1 MALVVKDRVRESS
14 ATTGTGTITLSGAYV
29 GFVTFASSVSDGSTV
44 FYCIHNTAP
53 GYEDEWEVGYGTY
66 SAGTLTRDTL
76 YSSSTGSSVS
86 FNAGTKEVFITY
98 PSEAAVFEDNSG
110 NVTVTG
116 KITVGSS
123 PTADLDVAT
132 KGYVDNAV
140 AAALHYHDPVRV
152 ESPNALTVTYNNGT
166 AGVGATLTNAGAQA
180 ALVLDG
186 VTLSTND
193 RVLIYQQAD
202 ATQNGVYTV
211 TNVGSGSTNWV
222 LTRATDA
229 DSYAPASPTSLGQ
242 GDAFYVQEGTTG
254 AGESYVCTTQGTITF
269 GTTAITFSQF
279 SATPAYTGGTNIN
292 VTGQTISITGTID
305 ETNGGTGSSSYTTGD
320 ILYASGATTLAKL
333 AGNTTTTTKYLTQ
346 TGTGSAS
353 AAPSWTALAA
363 SATTD
368 TTNASNISSGTLPSA
383 RISGS
388 YTGITGVGT
397 LTAGTWNA
405 STVGVDYGG
414 TGLASYTVGDII
426 YASGTT
432 TLSKLADVATG
443 NALISGGVGAAPSW
457 GKVDL
462 TTHVSGVLPIA
473 NGGTNANT
481 ADGGFNNLAPS
492 QTGNSGKFLTTDGSN
507 TSWGTPTA
515 ANNGTL
521 TMGVSGTG
529 LSGSASF
536 TADQSGNST
545 FTVTSN
551 ATSANT
557 ASTIVARDASGNFS
571 AGTITA
577 SLSGNATT
585 ATTAT
590 TASATSAT
598 LTRGTYLTGS
608 NFNGSTAT
616 TWAVDATS
624 ANTASKVVARDASG
638 NFTAGTITVSGG
650 ISGVDATGDASN
662 VTIDAG
668 NSTSTGVGGD
678 MTITAGSTPSTTAAK
693 NGGDT
698 IISGG
703 NNTSATG
710 GYGASLTL
718 YGGTAVIG
726 LGGQAR
732 LSSGA
737 SKGTNID
744 GSPTYI
750 FGGKGTGTGTGGS
763 IYLYTSPPKTSGT
776 SSQNDELRVEVK
788 NTGNVDFRAGI
799 ASSSKTT
806 GTITVDGGVGVSGQ
820 VTATSFDGALY
831 GNANTATTLQT
842 ARTIGLSGGATGT
855 ATSFNGSANI
865 TIPVTA
871 LNASNLSSGTV
882 PDARLS
888 GTYSGITLQTN
899 GGNTH
904 YTTPNSGSASTN
916 DRTVFGLAQYK
927 NDLSNATGAIV
938 FYAPNT
944 DSTIMHRLR
953 IEGMIY
959 AGGPTVM
966 CVVQGYRTTGAW
978 SNTSKI
984 NLGIYDVQVRLGV
997 DASGKNCVILGDV
1010 GTVWSYP
1017 MMAITHA
1024 MFSHSGVTD
1033 AYCKDWTVGLVTSL
1047 TGFTNVTSTISNTAV
1062 TTSISGNAT
1071 TSSSTTGNAATATT
1085 LQTARTI
1092 NGVSFDGSA
1101 NITVEPYIEDDNTT
1115 NATRY
1120 IIFTDNSTAGYKRLN
1135 EDSSLTY
1142 NPSTNTL
1149 TATTFS
1155 GTATT
1160 ANALNTSNNYQV
1172 NSLGVGTAA
1181 SGTAGEIRATNNVTA
1196 YYSDDRLKTK
1206 LGTIE
1211 NALDKIDSLA
1221 GFYYEANQT
1230 AQDLGYKVVR
1240 EVGVSAQSV
1249 QAVMPEV
1256 VAPAPIDEKYL
1267 TVRYE
1272 RLVPLLI
1279 EGIKELRA
1287 EIKALKGE

>member
-557 ASTIVARDASGNFS
+557 ASTVVARDASGNFT

-577 SLSGNATT
+577 ALSGN

-598 LTRGTYLTGS
+598 LTRGSYLTGS
-608 NFNGSTAT
+608 NFNGSAAT

-638 NFTAGTITVSGG
+638 NFSAGTV
-650 ISGVDATGDASN
+650 
-662 VTIDAG
+662 
-668 NSTSTGVGGD
+668 
-678 MTITAGSTPSTTAAK
+678 TAA
-693 NGGDT
+693 
-698 IISGG
+698 
-703 NNTSATG
+703 
-710 GYGASLTL
+710 
-718 YGGTAVIG
+718 
-726 LGGQAR
+726 
-732 LSSGA
+732 LS
-737 SKGTNID
+737 
-744 GSPTYI
+744 
-750 FGGKGTGTGTGGS
+750 
-763 IYLYTSPPKTSGT
+763 
-776 SSQNDELRVEVK
+776 
-788 NTGNVDFRAGI
+788 
-799 ASSSKTT
+799 
-806 GTITVDGGVGVSGQ
+806 
-820 VTATSFDGALY
+820 
-831 GNANTATTLQT
+831 GNATTATTLQT
-842 ARTIGLSGGATGT
+842 ARNIGGVSFNGSADINLPGVNTAGNQNTSGNAAT
-855 ATSFNGSANI
+855 ATTLATARTINGVSFNGSANI
-865 TIPVTA
+865 VVEPYVEDA
-871 LNASNLSSGTV
+871 GTV
-882 PDARLS
+882 SATRYVTFVDNSVAGYKRLNEDSDFTYDPGTNTLTAGTFS
-888 GTYSGITLQTN
+888 GAL
-899 GGNTH
+899 
-904 YTTPNSGSASTN
+904 
-916 DRTVFGLAQYK
+916 
-927 NDLSNATGAIV
+927 
-938 FYAPNT
+938 
-944 DSTIMHRLR
+944 
-953 IEGMIY
+953 
-959 AGGPTVM
+959 
-966 CVVQGYRTTGAW
+966 
-978 SNTSKI
+978 
-984 NLGIYDVQVRLGV
+984 
-997 DASGKNCVILGDV
+997 
-1010 GTVWSYP
+1010 
-1017 MMAITHA
+1017 
-1024 MFSHSGVTD
+1024 
-1033 AYCKDWTVGLVTSL
+1033 
-1047 TGFTNVTSTISNTAV
+1047 
-1062 TTSISGNAT
+1062 SGNAT
-1071 TSSSTTGNAATATT
+1071 TATTASATAATLTRGSYLTGSDFNGSAATTWAVDATSANTASKVVARDASGNFSAGTITASLSGNASSATTATNAVNVGITTSTAASAFKVPFANTTVSTTGNYPLLQDSTATFTYNPSSNTLTVGTVSGALSGNATTATT

-1092 NGVSFDGSA
+1092 NGVSFNGSA
-1101 NITVEPYIEDDNTT
+1101 NITI
-1115 NATRY
+1115 
-1120 IIFTDNSTAGYKRLN
+1120 
-1135 EDSSLTY
+1135 
-1142 NPSTNTL
+1142 
-1149 TATTFS
+1149 
-1155 GTATT
+1155 T
-1160 ANALNTSNNYQV
+1160 ANANNVNTQLA
-1172 NSLGVGTAA
+1172 SLGVGTAA
-1181 SGTAGEIRATNNVTA
+1181 SGTAGEIRATNQVVA

-1230 AQDLGYKVVR
+1230 AQDLGYGVKR

-1256 VAPAPIDEKYL
+1256 VSPAPIDEKYL
-1267 TVRYE
+1267 TVQYE